1 VLNSTASVLKVQ
13 EEFEECG
20 HSFELLIALLSADL
34 HLTQR
39 ARLALIEYGATQ
51 LERFEQAE
59 ALLRDYVEEA
69 APS

>member
-1 VLNSTASVLKVQ
+1 MLNSTASALKVQ

-20 HSFELLIALLSADL
+20 HSFALMIALLSTEL

-51 LERFEQAE
+51 LGRFEQAE
-59 ALLRDYVEEA
+59 SLLRNYLEET

>member
-1 VLNSTASVLKVQ
+1 MLNSTASVLKVQ

-20 HSFELLIALLSADL
+20 HSFELLIALQSADL
-34 HLTQR
+34 HPTQR

-59 ALLRDYVEEA
+59 ALLRDYLEET